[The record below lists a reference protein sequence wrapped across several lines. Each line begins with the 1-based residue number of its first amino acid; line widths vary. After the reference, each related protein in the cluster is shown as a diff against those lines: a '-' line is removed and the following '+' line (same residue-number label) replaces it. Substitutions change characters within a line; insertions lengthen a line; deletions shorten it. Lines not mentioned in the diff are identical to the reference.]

1 MIDFNIQT
9 IMEYLPHRY
18 PFLLVDKVISY
29 EAGKTIK
36 ALKNV
41 SVNEPQFTGHFPG
54 KPIMPGVLMLEALA
68 QVAGILTFLTLGSKP
83 DANDLYYFA
92 GVDKARFKR
101 VVKPGDQLILEA
113 TMMRQR
119 LGVWTFEVK
128 ATVDGELA
136 CSAEF
141 LLAISKGGAI

>member
-18 PFLLVDKVISY
+18 PFLLVDKVVSY

-92 GVDKARFKR
+92 GIDKARFKR

-113 TMMRQR
+113 TMLKQR
-119 LGVWTFEVK
+119 LGVWTYEVK
-128 ATVDGELA
+128 ASVDGELA

-141 LLAISKGGAI
+141 LLAISKGGTL